1 MRTILAG
8 IRSLRRAPLAV
19 LPLAVE
25 GVVGAL
31 LILAGGI
38 PASSAAVPSTA
49 VFPLDVFFDV
59 KQSISFGRNWSYVIA
74 TVGVGVLIRGAVLAG
89 TLWLSDGRPGPFVAA
104 WARASRLALI
114 AALVLLPSAT
124 LFFAGAATRYAP
136 FIWAGALLGVLPSA
150 LLARRAAKLD
160 VGAGEPQGGGV
171 PEVPNFISYAY
182 IVTAFGAAMS
192 VLADDGKWAAA
203 LLVACLG
210 PLHAL
215 FLVGWREHVRNGS
228 YPGGGTIV
236 TIISALLIAALFSL
250 AAYDR
255 FIRAPEPVRS
265 APRQGLLIVL
275 GGVDTTS
282 KSGAFA
288 DLDPRTLGFRRSRAR
303 QLSYRGAG
311 KTYEKED
318 TRRPL
323 YRSAQIISK
332 QIKTAARPRSLIGHS
347 QAALILDR
355 ILAADLPAPERAVML
370 APPPPQAPI
379 VDFPAPDRAG
389 TGRPAGDLSRLLAS
403 GLDLIGFDPFDV
415 DAPNAPTRLDP
426 VVVKKS
432 EIPRLSV
439 WALGD
444 SVWLEGD
451 WRRPG
456 EINVI
461 ALTDHVGVTDNGAAL
476 DAANDFFAGKN
487 VSNDESSWKGVAVGV
502 LKYAFAPWR
511 PR

>member
-1 MRTILAG
+1 
-8 IRSLRRAPLAV
+8 
-19 LPLAVE
+19 
-25 GVVGAL
+25 
-31 LILAGGI
+31 
-38 PASSAAVPSTA
+38 
-49 VFPLDVFFDV
+49 
-59 KQSISFGRNWSYVIA
+59 
-74 TVGVGVLIRGAVLAG
+74 VLI
-89 TLWLSDGRPGPFVAA
+89 
-104 WARASRLALI
+104 
-114 AALVLLPSAT
+114 PSAT

-160 VGAGEPQGGGV
+160 VGGGEPQGGGV
-171 PEVPNFISYAY
+171 PEIPNFISYAY

-228 YPGGGTIV
+228 YPGGGTII

-255 FIRAPEPVRS
+255 FIRDPAPVGK
-265 APRQGLLIVL
+265 APAKGLLIVL
-275 GGVDTTS
+275 GGADTTS
-282 KSGAFA
+282 KSGALA
-288 DLDPRTLGFRRSRAR
+288 DLDPRTVGYRRSKAR
-303 QLSYRGAG
+303 QLSYKGAG
-311 KTYEKED
+311 KAYEKED
-318 TRRPL
+318 TRAPL
-323 YRSAQIISK
+323 GRSAEIVSR
-332 QIKTAARPRSLIGHS
+332 QIKSADKPRALLGHS
-347 QAALILDR
+347 QAGLILDR
-355 ILAADLPAPERAVML
+355 ILDAGLPAPERAVML
-370 APPPPQAPI
+370 AAPPPQLP
-379 VDFPAPDRAG
+379 VVETPRP
-389 TGRPAGDLSRLLAS
+389 GREGPGSPGADLTRLLSS
-403 GLDLIGFDPFDV
+403 GLDLIGAEPFEI
-415 DAPNAPTRLDP
+415 DAPNAPANLDL
-426 VVVKKS
+426 VVVRKS
-432 EIPRLSV
+432 DVPRLSV

-461 ALTDHVGVTDNGAAL
+461 ALTDHVGVTDNAAAL
-476 DAANDFFAGKN
+476 SAADDFFAGKR
-487 VSNDESSWKGVAVGV
+487 VSDDESSWKGVAVGV